1 MGGWAWA
8 GCGLPLTLTLT
19 YFVLMLWKELR
30 CHCQSN
36 CYNKVVLLCFLCCD
50 IRRSVSW
57 WTIGLLTNCRFFSWS
72 HLLLD
77 FRTAVEFTARPIW
90 ASFVTHY
97 ILMLLTSFVVRPLCL
112 STSDSCVT
120 GLQKLVNCHEGNL
133 PFPVLS
139 STPLPA
145 SSLPFPLSFLS
156 LSPFPLSP
164 PTIPTSDSCVTGLL
178 TLVNCHEGHLPF
190 PVLSSTPLPASSLP
204 FPLSFQLWVWAAW
217 RGSVSRSGS
226 FNVIRLDLHTWILDI
241 LM

>member
-1 MGGWAWA
+1 VGKPERAAACPWPWPWPILCWCSEKNCVVTVRVIVITRSFFSVFYAA
-8 GCGLPLTLTLT
+8 TFVDLSVDEPLDCWRTA
-19 YFVLMLWKELR
+19 V
-30 CHCQSN
+30 
-36 CYNKVVLLCFLCCD
+36 
-50 IRRSVSW
+50 
-57 WTIGLLTNCRFFSWS
+57 FFSWS

-120 GLQKLVNCHEGNL
+120 DLQKLVNCHEGNL

-204 FPLSFQLWVWAAW
+204 SPLSFQLPVWAAW
-217 RGSVSRSGS
+217 RGSVGRFGS